1 MIEGLEESDFLE
13 AFGLLLL
20 IHFRHRN
27 LSEAS
32 GMTRQSRGRNWRD
45 PQVGEGRGC
54 GGPRTGGWEALGG
67 CGPGG
72 GDPVTFLSA
81 TISPSVQRFA
91 L

>member
-45 PQVGEGRGC
+45 AQVGEGRGAAAGHALV
-54 GGPRTGGWEALGG
+54 GGRHWEGVAQ
-67 CGPGG
+67 
-72 GDPVTFLSA
+72 VEV
-81 TISPSVQRFA
+81 IQSPF
-91 L
+91 